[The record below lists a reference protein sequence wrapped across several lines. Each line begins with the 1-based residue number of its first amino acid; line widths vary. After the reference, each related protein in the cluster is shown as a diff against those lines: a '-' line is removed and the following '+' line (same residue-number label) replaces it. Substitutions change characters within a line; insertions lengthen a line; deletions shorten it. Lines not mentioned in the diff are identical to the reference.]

1 MGFEFDVRPAFLRI
15 PGTRE
20 DKLLD
25 FVARC
30 PGNRDA
36 SVGVDL
42 TVVATMAAK
51 YLTPTLAGNR
61 SRNAKPSPFATTS
74 KAEVNKHRK
83 YDAPVATM
91 NPPPTVHLSP
101 LPSTTSVES
110 GLNSTRPLSSRNFDG
125 LREKESGGWWLWLGR
140 P

>member
-1 MGFEFDVRPAFLRI
+1 MGFELNVRPAFLRI

-51 YLTPTLAGNR
+51 YLTPALAGNR
-61 SRNAKPSPFATTS
+61 SFNAKPSPFAATS
-74 KAEVNKHRK
+74 KADASKHRK

-91 NPPPTVHLSP
+91 NPPLTFVAITLNDFGGIGLEFYTTVAKP
-101 LPSTTSVES
+101 Y
-110 GLNSTRPLSSRNFDG
+110 FDG
-125 LREKESGGWWLWLGR
+125 LREKEEAAGGSG
-140 P
+140 

>member
-1 MGFEFDVRPAFLRI
+1 MNTVNTEEERI

-42 TVVATMAAK
+42 TVVATMAA
-51 YLTPTLAGNR
+51 N
-61 SRNAKPSPFATTS
+61 
-74 KAEVNKHRK
+74 
-83 YDAPVATM
+83 
-91 NPPPTVHLSP
+91 
-101 LPSTTSVES
+101 
-110 GLNSTRPLSSRNFDG
+110 
-125 LREKESGGWWLWLGR
+125 
-140 P
+140 